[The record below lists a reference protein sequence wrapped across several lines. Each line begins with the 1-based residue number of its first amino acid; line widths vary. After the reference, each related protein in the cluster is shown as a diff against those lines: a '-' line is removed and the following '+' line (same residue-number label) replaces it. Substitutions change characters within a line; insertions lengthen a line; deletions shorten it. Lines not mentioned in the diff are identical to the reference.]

1 MLVSCIMTAEQIYTA
16 MLLFLKSILLGLVNN
31 RILYIIF
38 LFTLSVHAQEV
49 DSIVSDEVI
58 EKNIKDKNQLKTD
71 SLLKK
76 GYTTESVV
84 YPGTFD
90 AKFKEKYQ
98 GSDFDYSVNKPK
110 ESLWQKFKKWLGEL
124 LNDWFQSNSLRGAN
138 DLFYVLLRII
148 AIVLIG
154 FVLYVIIRF
163 VLSRNGN
170 WVFSKKSKKLNPEDR
185 TITENIHELDLP
197 SLIKNY
203 EDKKEYRSAIRYQFL
218 YLLKLMTDKN
228 MLEWDPEKT
237 NRDYT
242 RMLSGNAL
250 QSDFQKLSF
259 VFENVWY
266 GERTIGE
273 NEYTIFRKQYQQTQ
287 QKI

>member
-1 MLVSCIMTAEQIYTA
+1 
-16 MLLFLKSILLGLVNN
+16 MLLFLKSTLLVLVNN

-58 EKNIKDKNQLKTD
+58 EKNIKDKNQLKTN

-76 GYTTESVV
+76 GYATENVV

-203 EDKKEYRSAIRYQFL
+203 EDKKEYRSAVRYQFL

-237 NRDYT
+237 NRDYI